1 MFNRKKKDLTT
12 VNDVL
17 KTDDIKQAIRRIV
30 EDSPR
35 IHDLVVVYMDA
46 EGGYTSI
53 ITADTSAPNAVFLLE
68 LVKRDLLC
76 QNNTS
81 GGD

>member
-1 MFNRKKKDLTT
+1 MFHKKNKRQPTT
-12 VNDVL
+12 INDIL
-17 KTDDIKQAIRRIV
+17 KTDDIKEAIRRIV

-76 QNNTS
+76 QKE
-81 GGD
+81 GE

>member
-1 MFNRKKKDLTT
+1 MLNRKKKNLTT

-17 KTDDIKQAIRRIV
+17 KTDDIKEAIHRIV

-46 EGGYTSI
+46 EGRYTTI
-53 ITADTSAPNAVFLLE
+53 VTADTSTPNAVFLLE
-68 LVKRDLLC
+68 LFKRDLLY
-76 QNNTS
+76 QK
-81 GGD
+81 GEE

>member
-17 KTDDIKQAIRRIV
+17 KTDDIKEAIRRIV

-35 IHDLVVVYMDA
+35 IHDLVVVYMDT

-53 ITADTSAPNAVFLLE
+53 ITADTSAPNAVFMLE

-76 QNNTS
+76 QKE
-81 GGD
+81 GE

>member
-46 EGGYTSI
+46 EGRYTTI
-53 ITADTSAPNAVFLLE
+53 VTADTSTPNAVFLLE
-68 LVKRDLLC
+68 LFKRDLLY
-76 QNNTS
+76 QK
-81 GGD
+81 GEE

>member
-1 MFNRKKKDLTT
+1 MFNRKKKNLTT

-17 KTDDIKQAIRRIV
+17 KTDDIKEAIHRIV

-35 IHDLVVVYMDA
+35 IHDLVVVYMDT

-53 ITADTSAPNAVFLLE
+53 ITADTSAPNAVFMME

-76 QNNTS
+76 QK
-81 GGD
+81 GGE

>member
-1 MFNRKKKDLTT
+1 MLNRKKKNLTT

-17 KTDDIKQAIRRIV
+17 KTDDIKEAIRRIV

-35 IHDLVVVYMDA
+35 IHDLVVVYMDT

-53 ITADTSAPNAVFLLE
+53 ITADTSAPNAVFMLE

-76 QNNTS
+76 QKE
-81 GGD
+81 GE